1 MMNLTCTLLLTLSIL
16 AILTTSTNNY
26 TQYKLIS
33 NPNHYDKAVFL
44 DQLNLVFLYTQN
56 KRTAVYNIYTWQ

>member
-1 MMNLTCTLLLTLSIL
+1 MNFTWTLLLSLSTLV
-16 AILTTSTNNY
+16 ILTVNTNNY

-33 NPNHYDKAVFL
+33 NPNHYDKVVYL

-56 KRTAVYNIYTWQ
+56 KRAAVYNIYTLK

>member
-1 MMNLTCTLLLTLSIL
+1 MNFIWTLLLSLSTLV
-16 AILTTSTNNY
+16 ILTVNTNNY

-33 NPNHYDKAVFL
+33 NPNHYDKVVYL

-56 KRTAVYNIYTWQ
+56 KRAAVYNIYTLK